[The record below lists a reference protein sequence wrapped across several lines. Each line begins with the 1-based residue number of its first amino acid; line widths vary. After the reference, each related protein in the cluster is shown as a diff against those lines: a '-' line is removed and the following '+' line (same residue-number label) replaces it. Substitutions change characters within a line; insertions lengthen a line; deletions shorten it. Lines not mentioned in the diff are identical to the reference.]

1 MNRTTLSYARRIKK
15 CSDAKKSSMVLALD
29 SQYSNDKQIKTI
41 EKILDRL
48 EAYICAIKVNF
59 HILLSF
65 SREQVKALNELAHS
79 YGLQSIADIK
89 LNDIGSTNFEA
100 VSRLKS
106 MEFDCIIANPVMGKE
121 GLFSLVKF
129 AHKLKMGIISVIY
142 MSTPYAHQSYGLN
155 VIFNGKN
162 NLCQTMPLYKIFLH
176 YSNISKVD
184 GVVVGANQAQIIRA
198 VSTISLIPIYSPGVG
213 IQGGDAKKAIKNGSK
228 YIIVGRS
235 VLESSDPVTMISKMR
250 NISNELSSKAHI
262 LRNP

>member
-48 EAYICAIKVNF
+48 EAYICAIK
-59 HILLSF
+59 
-65 SREQVKALNELAHS
+65 
-79 YGLQSIADIK
+79 

-106 MEFDCIIANPVMGKE
+106 MEFDCTIANPVMGRE

-142 MSTPYAHQSYGLN
+142 MSTSYAHQSYGLN
-155 VIFNGKN
+155 VIVNGK
-162 NLCQTMPLYKIFLH
+162 
-176 YSNISKVD
+176 
-184 GVVVGANQAQIIRA
+184 
-198 VSTISLIPIYSPGVG
+198 
-213 IQGGDAKKAIKNGSK
+213 KN
-228 YIIVGRS
+228 
-235 VLESSDPVTMISKMR
+235 
-250 NISNELSSKAHI
+250 
-262 LRNP
+262 

>member
-1 MNRTTLSYARRIKK
+1 
-15 CSDAKKSSMVLALD
+15 MVLALD
-29 SQYSNDKQIKTI
+29 SQYPNDRHIKTI

-65 SREQVKALNELAHS
+65 SKEQVKSLNELAHS

-89 LNDIGSTNFEA
+89 LNDIGSTNLEA

-106 MEFDCIIANPVMGKE
+106 MRFDCIIANPIMGKE

-129 AHKLKMGIISVIY
+129 AHKLKMGVISVIY

-155 VIFNGKN
+155 VKVNGKK
-162 NLCQTMPLYKIFLH
+162 NLGQTMPLYKIFLD

-184 GVVVGANQAQIIRA
+184 GLVVGANQVQIIRS

-235 VLESSDPVTMISKMR
+235 VLQSSDPVTMMSKMQ
-250 NISNELSSKAHI
+250 NISNELSSKVHL
-262 LRNP
+262 LRNS

>member
-1 MNRTTLSYARRIKK
+1 
-15 CSDAKKSSMVLALD
+15 MVLALD
-29 SQYSNDKQIKTI
+29 SQYPNDRQIKTI

-65 SREQVKALNELAHS
+65 SKEQVKSLNELAHS

-89 LNDIGSTNFEA
+89 LNDIGSTNLEA

-106 MEFDCIIANPVMGKE
+106 MGFDCIIANPIMGKE

-129 AHKLKMGIISVIY
+129 AHKLKMGVISVIY

-155 VIFNGKN
+155 VKVNGKK
-162 NLCQTMPLYKIFLH
+162 NLGQTMPLYKIFLN

-184 GVVVGANQAQIIRA
+184 GLVIGANQVQIIRS

-213 IQGGDAKKAIKNGSK
+213 IQGGDAKKAIKNGSR

-235 VLESSDPVTMISKMR
+235 VLQSSDPVIMISKMR
-250 NISNELSSKAHI
+250 TISNELSSKVHL
-262 LRNP
+262 LRNS

>member
-1 MNRTTLSYARRIKK
+1 MQKK
-15 CSDAKKSSMVLALD
+15 ATWFLPSTRNTRMTE
-29 SQYSNDKQIKTI
+29 QIKTI

-65 SREQVKALNELAHS
+65 SREQVKSLNELAHS

-89 LNDIGSTNFEA
+89 LNDIGSTNLEA

-106 MEFDCIIANPVMGKE
+106 MGFDCIIANPIMGKE

-155 VIFNGKN
+155 VIVNGKK
-162 NLCQTMPLYKIFLH
+162 NLGQTMPLYKIFLN
-176 YSNISKVD
+176 YSNVSKVD
-184 GVVVGANQAQIIRA
+184 GLVVGANQVQIIRS

-250 NISNELSSKAHI
+250 NISNELSSKVHL
-262 LRNP
+262 LRNS